1 MKSPDTC
8 KTINSGTTHGF
19 TYLEVLVVL
28 ALLGGILSMGL
39 VLQSDVVLRNEVRS
53 ERDVFVSALL
63 MTARS
68 RALGNLYGEA
78 HGIHI
83 NPTEH
88 EYTLFQGD
96 TYDASDETNQ
106 VIPFQNETVSIQNE
120 NGSNTIVFEPLT
132 AHVREGGGT
141 YTLTLTNHTLSVHVN
156 DVGQIDW

>member
-1 MKSPDTC
+1 MKSLDTC
-8 KTINSGTTHGF
+8 KTTNSEKAHGF
-19 TYLEVLVVL
+19 TYLEILVVL

-78 HGIHI
+78 HGVHI
-83 NPTEH
+83 NTGEH
-88 EYTLFQGD
+88 EYTLFHGD
-96 TYDASDETNQ
+96 MYDASDETNQ
-106 VIPFQNETVSIQNE
+106 VISFQNETVRIQNE

-141 YTLTLTNHTLSVHVN
+141 YTLTLSNQTLSVRVN